1 MLIFIQEIG
10 LQLFLWL
17 LQLIDGLM
25 EIFSAISG
33 VANVNYHGQQV
44 NIVEFIV
51 GDSTIGAVF
60 WCIFITAV
68 GLTCIFTIVGLVKNM
83 IANNR
88 NVSTIVGKFFLALL
102 GAMAMLAVVILGIL
116 IANSF
121 LQLLARIFQVNNTTK
136 LSTAIF
142 NACVGEW
149 LNGYS
154 ASNID
159 VTSLT
164 VGQILGGYN
173 AALFGIWPTSW
184 KCNGMVNPNT
194 FMYLPA
200 LIAGVALAIAL
211 IMAVLNLAKRVY
223 EIVFTYF
230 TMPVAMSTLFANKN
244 NVVANAQMLLVFRFI
259 EQEVI
264 NAREK
269 NKGGAN
275 LHTLIIA
282 DEAHL
287 YIDPK
292 FPIALDF
299 FYSMS
304 KRIRKYNGS
313 FIPATQNIADWN
325 ANEELRGKT
334 SAIIKNSQYS
344 FIFKL
349 SAPDMKDVLDIYK
362 AGDSFNDEEQRMII
376 SAVTGQTF
384 FVGSTELRNCILVK
398 AGDYT
403 QSLFEER
410 KEEETN

>member
-1 MLIFIQEIG
+1 
-10 LQLFLWL
+10 
-17 LQLIDGLM
+17 
-25 EIFSAISG
+25 
-33 VANVNYHGQQV
+33 
-44 NIVEFIV
+44 
-51 GDSTIGAVF
+51 
-60 WCIFITAV
+60 
-68 GLTCIFTIVGLVKNM
+68 
-83 IANNR
+83 
-88 NVSTIVGKFFLALL
+88 
-102 GAMAMLAVVILGIL
+102 
-116 IANSF
+116 
-121 LQLLARIFQVNNTTK
+121 
-136 LSTAIF
+136 
-142 NACVGEW
+142 
-149 LNGYS
+149 
-154 ASNID
+154 
-159 VTSLT
+159 
-164 VGQILGGYN
+164 
-173 AALFGIWPTSW
+173 
-184 KCNGMVNPNT
+184 
-194 FMYLPA
+194 
-200 LIAGVALAIAL
+200 
-211 IMAVLNLAKRVY
+211 
-223 EIVFTYF
+223 
-230 TMPVAMSTLFANKN
+230 
-244 NVVANAQMLLVFRFI
+244 MLLVFRFI

-384 FVGSTELRNCILVK
+384 FVGSTELRSCLLIK

-403 QSLFEER
+403 QKLFDEKTGERREELEGTYNRLFNRTRLPSYDGSYLKFPEMNPAIELKPHQKNAVHRIITGNSSTLLSDTR
-410 KEEETN
+410 KQAAFYFADKQGGFDRQRSGGHRRNYA